1 MPNLNS
7 DQLFQLIKS
16 LSKAEK
22 RYFKIYVLRLK
33 TGKDAKYLK
42 LFDLIDKQKEFDEKL
57 ILAKEKKIKP
67 SQLSNLKANL
77 YKQILKSLR
86 NNIASEDLNMSIREQ
101 LDYSKILYNKCL
113 YDQCFKM
120 IEKTRSMAEKY
131 ERPAVLF
138 DIIEFEKNLV
148 GNFIK
153 VNIQEKVTELT
164 VEGEQTLNKLK
175 NINTFTNLS
184 LNLYAFYSKIGYI
197 RDQKDFGI
205 ANSFL
210 YSSLPI
216 FKEDAL
222 SFEEK
227 IHLYHSLTS
236 YHFFIQDFNRALEY
250 SEKWIELFDN
260 KHESI
265 VSRTEMY
272 LKAVNSL
279 LKAQNKLYKY
289 NEFVE
294 TLKRFDDFKKLKNVY
309 VSYNIKLVLFKY
321 YSFNK
326 INQYFMLG
334 DFDEGVKII
343 PPMAKE
349 LEKFAHKMDFHSIL
363 IFYYKF
369 ACLYFGCDEYQKASY
384 WLNKIIN
391 AKDIDLRADIISFA
405 RILNLICHYELENMD
420 LVDYYI
426 KSTFRF
432 LMKKQDFHL
441 FQKYIIKFLR
451 RLGYISRTELP
462 GAFKELYDQLLPLT
476 NDPYE
481 KRAFIY
487 FDIISWLESKIQKRP
502 VKVIMQEKAQKY
514 VLLKNKINKNDSN

>member
-1 MPNLNS
+1 
-7 DQLFQLIKS
+7 
-16 LSKAEK
+16 
-22 RYFKIYVLRLK
+22 
-33 TGKDAKYLK
+33 
-42 LFDLIDKQKEFDEKL
+42 
-57 ILAKEKKIKP
+57 
-67 SQLSNLKANL
+67 
-77 YKQILKSLR
+77 
-86 NNIASEDLNMSIREQ
+86 
-101 LDYSKILYNKCL
+101 
-113 YDQCFKM
+113 
-120 IEKTRSMAEKY
+120 
-131 ERPAVLF
+131 
-138 DIIEFEKNLV
+138 
-148 GNFIK
+148 
-153 VNIQEKVTELT
+153 
-164 VEGEQTLNKLK
+164 
-175 NINTFTNLS
+175 
-184 LNLYAFYSKIGYI
+184 
-197 RDQKDFGI
+197 
-205 ANSFL
+205 
-210 YSSLPI
+210 
-216 FKEDAL
+216 
-222 SFEEK
+222 
-227 IHLYHSLTS
+227 
-236 YHFFIQDFNRALEY
+236 
-250 SEKWIELFDN
+250 
-260 KHESI
+260 
-265 VSRTEMY
+265 
-272 LKAVNSL
+272 
-279 LKAQNKLYKY
+279 
-289 NEFVE
+289 
-294 TLKRFDDFKKLKNVY
+294 
-309 VSYNIKLVLFKY
+309 
-321 YSFNK
+321 
-326 INQYFMLG
+326 MLG

>member
-164 VEGEQTLNKLK
+164 VEG
-175 NINTFTNLS
+175 
-184 LNLYAFYSKIGYI
+184 I
-197 RDQKDFGI
+197 R
-205 ANSFL
+205 
-210 YSSLPI
+210 I
-216 FKEDAL
+216 F
-222 SFEEK
+222 
-227 IHLYHSLTS
+227 
-236 YHFFIQDFNRALEY
+236 
-250 SEKWIELFDN
+250 
-260 KHESI
+260 
-265 VSRTEMY
+265 
-272 LKAVNSL
+272 
-279 LKAQNKLYKY
+279 
-289 NEFVE
+289 
-294 TLKRFDDFKKLKNVY
+294 
-309 VSYNIKLVLFKY
+309 
-321 YSFNK
+321 
-326 INQYFMLG
+326 
-334 DFDEGVKII
+334 
-343 PPMAKE
+343 
-349 LEKFAHKMDFHSIL
+349 
-363 IFYYKF
+363 
-369 ACLYFGCDEYQKASY
+369 
-384 WLNKIIN
+384 
-391 AKDIDLRADIISFA
+391 
-405 RILNLICHYELENMD
+405 
-420 LVDYYI
+420 
-426 KSTFRF
+426 
-432 LMKKQDFHL
+432 
-441 FQKYIIKFLR
+441 
-451 RLGYISRTELP
+451 
-462 GAFKELYDQLLPLT
+462 
-476 NDPYE
+476 
-481 KRAFIY
+481 
-487 FDIISWLESKIQKRP
+487 
-502 VKVIMQEKAQKY
+502 
-514 VLLKNKINKNDSN
+514 

>member
-1 MPNLNS
+1 MPSSNS
-7 DQLFQLIKS
+7 DQLFQLVKS
-16 LSKAEK
+16 LTKAEK
-22 RYFKIYVLRLK
+22 RYFKIYVTRLK
-33 TGKDAKYLK
+33 TGKDAKFLK
-42 LFDLIDKQKEFDEKL
+42 LFNYIDKQKTFDEK
-57 ILAKEKKIKP
+57 IIIKKEKSFKP
-67 SQLSNLKANL
+67 SQFSNLKANL
-77 YKQILKSLR
+77 YKQILRSLR
-86 NNIASEDLNMSIREQ
+86 NTTSSEDLNMSIREM

-113 YDQCFKM
+113 YDQCFK
-120 IEKTRSMAEKY
+120 ILEKTRMLAEKY

-153 VNIQEKVTELT
+153 TNIQEKVNELT
-164 VEGEQTLNKLK
+164 IEGEQTLNKLK

-184 LNLYAFYSKIGYI
+184 LNLYAFYLKIGYI

-210 YSSLPI
+210 YSTLPI
-216 FKEDAL
+216 FKEDSL

-236 YHFFIQDFNRALEY
+236 YHFFIQDFNRAYEY
-250 SEKWIELFDN
+250 SQKWIDLFD
-260 KHESI
+260 KKSESVI
-265 VSRTEMY
+265 SRTEMY

-289 NEFVE
+289 NEFVA
-294 TLKRFDDFKKLKNVY
+294 TVKRFDEIKKNKTVY
-309 VSYNIKLVLFKY
+309 FSYNIKLILFKY
-321 YSFNK
+321 ASFNK

-349 LEKFAHKMDFHSIL
+349 LEKFSIKMDFHSIM
-363 IFYYKF
+363 IYYYKF
-369 ACLYFGCDEYQKASY
+369 ACLYFGCDEYQKASF

-405 RILNLICHYELENMD
+405 RILNLICHYEMENID

-426 KSTFRF
+426 KSTYRF
-432 LMKKQDFHL
+432 LLKKQDFHI
-441 FQKYIIKFLR
+441 FQKHILKFLR
-451 RLGYISRTELP
+451 RLGYISRFELTD
-462 GAFKELYDQLLPLT
+462 AFKELYEQLLPLT

-487 FDIISWLESKIQKRP
+487 FDIISWLESKIQNRP
-502 VKVIMQEKAQKY
+502 VKVIMQEKAQRF
-514 VLLKNKINKNDSN
+514 VVG